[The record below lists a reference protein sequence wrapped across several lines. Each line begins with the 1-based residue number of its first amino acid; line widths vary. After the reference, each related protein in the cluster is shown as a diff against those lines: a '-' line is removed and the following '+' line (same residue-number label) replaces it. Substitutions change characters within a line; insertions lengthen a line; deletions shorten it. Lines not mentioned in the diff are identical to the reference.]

1 MTALPKLP
9 SALLWRQRLAALL
22 RHSRVRHDASL
33 RPLTT
38 LRIGG
43 PADCLVDVESED
55 DLLALFA
62 FIGQEGLPFLML
74 GKGSNV
80 LAADTGFRGVVLRLG
95 RHFQTFSLTATPGR
109 VRAGAA
115 LADSAFVERAR
126 AAGLGGMEFLVAVPG
141 SIGGAIAMNAGAHQ
155 GETARFLTA
164 VRYFD
169 RTHGLREA
177 PAADFA
183 FAYRHSPLQAQAG
196 RIVLAGEFQLQPAGD
211 AEIQRRKREIQSW
224 RRAHQPRD
232 FPNCGSVFKNPP
244 GTFAAQLIDEAGLK
258 GTRRGGAQ
266 VSEVH
271 ANFIVN
277 RGGATASDVL
287 ALVDFIRGT
296 IYKRTGIVL
305 ELEMQVL

>member
-1 MTALPKLP
+1 MTALAKA
-9 SALLWRQRLAALL
+9 SSTRHWRERLAAAL

-43 PADCLVDVESED
+43 PADCLVDLESEE

-62 FIGQEGLPFLML
+62 FISGEGLPFLML

-80 LAADTGFRGVVLRLG
+80 LAADAGFRGVVVRLG
-95 RHFQTFSLTATPGR
+95 RHFQTFALTATPGR

-115 LADSAFVERAR
+115 LPDSAFVERAR

-164 VRYFD
+164 VRYFEP
-169 RTHGLREA
+169 TQGLREA
-177 PAADFA
+177 PASDFA
-183 FAYRHSPLQAQAG
+183 FSYRHSPLRGQEG
-196 RIVLAGEFQLQPAGD
+196 RIVLAGEFQLQPASD
-211 AEIQRRKREIQSW
+211 AEIQRRKREIQAW

-244 GTFAAQLIDEAGLK
+244 GMFAAKLIDEAGLK

-277 RGGATASDVL
+277 CGGATAADVL
-287 ALVDFIRGT
+287 ALVDFIRET
-296 IYKRTGIVL
+296 IYKRTGITL